1 MRYLNVDSHAHA
13 SITIMSI
20 INYFPTITN
29 VLLSE
34 VIIELNFRYVPL
46 IYAQFINVLSQHY
59 FELND
64 LHFIDLTIIGALIH
78 VSLLVYVKFIMN
90 HVYHL
95 LHLSLPL

>member
-1 MRYLNVDSHAHA
+1 MHYLNVDSHA
-13 SITIMSI
+13 SLTIEVI

-46 IYAQFINVLSQHY
+46 IYVLFTKVHVQHY
-59 FELND
+59 FDLND
-64 LHFIDLTIIGALIH
+64 HFIDLTIIRALIH

-90 HVYHL
+90 HVYHP